1 MSDCLERRLRAVKPI
16 FPLEIFLYYQESD
29 MSNKALVA
37 VALAGL
43 LGSSL
48 AMAADGAKTEK
59 CFGVAKAG
67 QNDCASKNGSHSCAG
82 QAKKDMDVNEW
93 KKVPAGTCEKMG
105 GKLDTPKA

>member
-1 MSDCLERRLRAVKPI
+1 MVLFKFKEM
-16 FPLEIFLYYQESD
+16 D
-29 MSNKALVA
+29 MSNKALIA

-43 LGSSL
+43 MGSSM

-67 QNDCASKNGSHSCAG
+67 QNDCATKNGTHSCAG
-82 QAKKDMDVNEW
+82 QGKKDMDANEW

-105 GKLDTPKA
+105 GKLDAPKA